1 MRVTPRVALFALA
14 LACAASAPSS
24 ASPPPPDP
32 LVAAT
37 TDALATHRA
46 GDEGSALEKYER
58 ILTNAAD
65 AARLSPAAAAQLHT
79 NAGAIRYGRGDAARA
94 RAHFERAVALDPTHA
109 DAVLNLALV
118 LSEDVG
124 AHRDALAMARD
135 AVRLRPDHAK
145 SHHLL
150 GNVLQRLGQDV
161 EAHLRFETAETLAAG
176 SLGAVA
182 PAGMPR
188 RVARR
193 AGDVETVLLEEEGDS
208 REYSIETLSVTP
220 PVFLVRG
227 FLSAAERAHLVDVA
241 NRSGAMAPSRVAGPD
256 EGSARK
262 NADEKA
268 KSAAD
273 SNPDPNRSRSNSM
286 TRPARVST
294 TAWIPTAGDAVVEAV
309 TRRAHALVDPT
320 FLDAEKDKEKN
331 AQKTRLVSERV
342 QVLRYSRG
350 GYFHVHHEST
360 AFLRRFAT
368 VLYYLDGPGP
378 GNGGHTAFPLAPDG
392 AGGFASDATGVG
404 YESVKRAIESRNVS
418 EACGVGVAV
427 EPTPGAAV
435 LFYNF
440 DESGRVDSSAVHA
453 ACEVTG
459 EGAVKW
465 AANHWYNL
473 PEAGGANAREEGR
486 GAGGAGTEGVDE
498 RGTSGR
504 DELR

>member
-1 MRVTPRVALFALA
+1 MRLSLGRGVGSGPRVRSGGPALVPARGRARGAGLTAGAVGRHRGPPRVVGGRVAARVDGRALRRA
-14 LACAASAPSS
+14 GVRVRAGTGLRSGRGGRGAGVRVGARGRASGSARGGWLGKKRSGTGRDGISATRDARGRTGTGICPPPVSCAGRACANAGCIAPAATRRAARSGAGGARGRAETAPASRSPREFRRIRFIVAPRVIDLRYSALSS
-24 ASPPPPDP
+24 SRRPLRCVARACGSRLASRSSRSRWRARRRLPRPRPPPPPDP

-124 AHRDALAMARD
+124 AQRDALALARD

-193 AGDVETVLLEEEGDS
+193 ARATSKPSSWKKKKET
-208 REYSIETLSVTP
+208 
-220 PVFLVRG
+220 
-227 FLSAAERAHLVDVA
+227 AA
-241 NRSGAMAPSRVAGPD
+241 STPSR
-256 EGSARK
+256 
-262 NADEKA
+262 
-268 KSAAD
+268 
-273 SNPDPNRSRSNSM
+273 RSPS
-286 TRPARVST
+286 RPAC
-294 TAWIPTAGDAVVEAV
+294 
-309 TRRAHALVDPT
+309 
-320 FLDAEKDKEKN
+320 F
-331 AQKTRLVSERV
+331 
-342 QVLRYSRG
+342 
-350 GYFHVHHEST
+350 
-360 AFLRRFAT
+360 
-368 VLYYLDGPGP
+368 
-378 GNGGHTAFPLAPDG
+378 
-392 AGGFASDATGVG
+392 
-404 YESVKRAIESRNVS
+404 
-418 EACGVGVAV
+418 
-427 EPTPGAAV
+427 
-435 LFYNF
+435 
-440 DESGRVDSSAVHA
+440 SSAGSSPPRNERTSSTSRIARARWRLRAWRAPTRDRREQTPTKKLNPTRIRTRIRTVR
-453 ACEVTG
+453 EVI
-459 EGAVKW
+459 V
-465 AANHWYNL
+465 
-473 PEAGGANAREEGR
+473 
-486 GAGGAGTEGVDE
+486 
-498 RGTSGR
+498 
-504 DELR
+504 